1 MPPRSLR
8 LGTRGSALARWQAE
22 WVAGRLRALGA
33 SIELVE
39 ISTRADR
46 EQSAPLGRLGA
57 QGVFTK
63 ELQRAL
69 LEGSVDLVVHSLK
82 DLPTDPV
89 DGLVLAAVPPRGPV
103 ADVLVAPGA
112 PGLAEL
118 PPRARVGTGSLRRR
132 VQLWHA
138 RPDLQMCDI
147 RGNVDTRLRKLLE
160 GQYDALV
167 LARAGLERLGLASDL
182 IYELPLEQM
191 LPAVGQGALGIEARA
206 GDDHTLR
213 LLEQVNDVP
222 SHQAILAERTLL
234 ARLRGGCFAPVAAWC
249 RTVAPD
255 SLDLS
260 AVVLSTDG
268 RTRLFAARQ
277 GPLAAG
283 PELGIAVAE
292 ELLAQGAGT
301 LIQAARGPAA

>member
-1 MPPRSLR
+1 MLLHSLR

-22 WVAGRLRALGA
+22 WVAGRLRAHGA
-33 SIELVE
+33 AIELVE

-46 EQSAPLGRLGA
+46 QQSAPLGSLGI

-69 LEGSVDLVVHSLK
+69 LEGAVDLAVHSLK
-82 DLPTDPV
+82 DLPTEPV

-112 PGLAEL
+112 PALAEL

-160 GQYDALV
+160 GHYDALV

-191 LPAVGQGALGIEARA
+191 LPAAGQGALGIEART
-206 GDDHTLR
+206 GDDQTLR
-213 LLEQVNDVP
+213 LLERLDDVP
-222 SHQAILAERTLL
+222 SHQAVLAERTLL
-234 ARLRGGCFAPVAAWC
+234 AHLRGGCLAPVAAWC
-249 RTVAPD
+249 RATAPD
-255 SLDLS
+255 SLHLS

-268 RTRLFAARQ
+268 KTRLFAARQ
-277 GPLAAG
+277 GPLAEAIN
-283 PELGIAVAE
+283 LGLAVADA
-292 ELLAQGAGT
+292 LLAQGAGE
-301 LIQAARGPAA
+301 LIQAARGPMA